1 MCHGRIVIIILKSG
15 KTDKFPE
22 KVPVKIVRILEIL
35 CQWYHNNLMWAFCE
49 RSAEIRKNSANS
61 KKSEKIGTKYGHFIQ
76 TGFRNYGQNAEK
88 TVSFVIRVDN
98 QKGLGYNLNIKV
110 DALCVDFVKKCECT
124 TVTVVCSS
132 FSACQSGH
140 TGTVPMKGCVFWETH
155 MPATKPFLLYILFLE
170 RGNFSMQFKKNKTVL
185 AAVLAAAMAC
195 SAIVP
200 TAASAAGTRTKAE
213 AYGDK
218 TYAARFM
225 SLYDDVITNGVQN
238 GYMSS
243 TSTVSGGLGVPYHSV
258 ETLCIEAPDYG
269 HETTSE
275 ALSYL
280 VWTAAMRDN
289 IVNKANKGEI
299 TVKGEKD
306 AASETVGD
314 TAKAWKTMEATLVPD
329 TQAGIMQ
336 KNDLSA
342 TYSDEWE
349 QIELYPTDMVSDC
362 TAKNPIHQ
370 YFTSAYGSDKG
381 LYLMHWLADVD
392 DWYGFG
398 AGTSSQYK
406 QQNVSGSF
414 TMINTFQRGEQESCW
429 ETIPHACV
437 EELKFGIQSG
447 QEESTRNGGMKGF
460 FNTEQNVAKQYSYTN
475 APDAEDRA
483 IQAVYAANRW
493 GVADQSVDSK
503 WGGSQKLDVLAAK
516 MGDETRNNMFDKYY
530 RSIGATNKWATDSTN
545 GQYYLMNWYTSWG
558 GALDGNWAWQIGC
571 SHAHE
576 FYQNPLAAYAL
587 AYDTNLSSNMKAQ
600 GAVEDFKKSFQTQ
613 MEYYLWLLSNDGVI
627 AGGSTNSV
635 NGRYEDH
642 SKNVSGTSEFNK
654 MVYVEHPV
662 YADPGSNHW
671 IGNQVWAVQR
681 LAELYY
687 VVKTQGD
694 ASGITVGGMDLT
706 TALETILDKWT
717 GWFLDNSI
725 LGKASGTIKFE
736 DYYEKYHATNG
747 FGKTKFEIPDL
758 STVTDDGESFSI
770 PSSLIWS
777 GEPNTWTGTYQ
788 ENTNLKA
795 TIVGYGDGDLGCV
808 SSLANTLIYYAAG
821 RGVSASDLATGE
833 ASYKS
838 SRGTKSTDM
847 KDRAA
852 QSLYLAKELLDREW
866 NKYRDDIGLGV
877 SDHNTNLTR
886 LWETKLV
893 LPNGQRANG
902 QGKVLAK
909 GDYTGKMPNGD
920 LIQDGVAFVDIRS
933 NYRDDPMYK
942 EAEKYYQQDG
952 NTDGY
957 YFTLHRF
964 WHAGDIMMALGTMA
978 EVYPDL
984 TPDPDSENPDTDA
997 PVVTPSD
1004 VTVAVGE
1011 TKDLTVDQT
1020 GCDFK
1025 SDDDS
1030 IASVSKDGTITGV
1043 KEGTTTITVTNK
1055 DGKSTTVKVTVTATD
1070 TTTTEATTTTTGSET
1085 TTTGAETTTTGA
1097 ETTTTGADTTTSAGE
1112 TTTVDPNADNIGD
1125 VNLDGVVDI
1134 LDAVML
1140 NKYLA
1145 GVVQL
1150 SDQALRNANC
1160 DQSADDIDN
1169 VGEKDTTAL
1178 VRFVLNMEGYQDL
1191 PFIAE

>member
-1 MCHGRIVIIILKSG
+1 
-15 KTDKFPE
+15 
-22 KVPVKIVRILEIL
+22 
-35 CQWYHNNLMWAFCE
+35 
-49 RSAEIRKNSANS
+49 
-61 KKSEKIGTKYGHFIQ
+61 
-76 TGFRNYGQNAEK
+76 
-88 TVSFVIRVDN
+88 
-98 QKGLGYNLNIKV
+98 
-110 DALCVDFVKKCECT
+110 
-124 TVTVVCSS
+124 
-132 FSACQSGH
+132 
-140 TGTVPMKGCVFWETH
+140 
-155 MPATKPFLLYILFLE
+155 
-170 RGNFSMQFKKNKTVL
+170 MQFKKNKTVL
-185 AAVLAAAMAC
+185 AAILAAAMAC

-213 AYGDK
+213 AYGDS

-314 TAKAWKTMEATLVPD
+314 TAKAWKTMEATLIPD

-336 KNDLSA
+336 KQQLSA

-349 QIELYPTDMVSDC
+349 QIELYPTDMLNGNNAV
-362 TAKNPIHQ
+362 NPIHQ

-437 EELKFGIQSG
+437 EELKFGIQNG
-447 QEESTRNGGMKGF
+447 QEGSTRIGGMKGF
-460 FNTEQNVAKQYSYTN
+460 FNTEQKVAQQYSYTN

-530 RSIGATNKWATDSTN
+530 KTIGTTNKWDSSN
-545 GQYYLMNWYTSWG
+545 SDGQYYLMNWYTSWG
-558 GALDGNWAWQIGC
+558 GALDGSWAWQIGC

-635 NGRYEDH
+635 NGRYEEH
-642 SKNVSGTSEFNK
+642 SKNASGTAEFNK

-725 LGKASGTIKFE
+725 LGKASGTITFE
-736 DYYEKYHATNG
+736 DYYEKYHEKDGT
-747 FGKTKFEIPDL
+747 GKTKFEIPDL
-758 STVTDDGESFSI
+758 STVTDDGTSFSI

-777 GEPNTWTGTYQ
+777 GEPNSWTGTYQ

-893 LPNGQRANG
+893 LPNGQRTNG
-902 QGKVLAK
+902 QGKTLAK

-933 NYRDDPMYK
+933 NYKSDPMYL
-942 EAEKYYQQDG
+942 EAEKYYKQDG
-952 NTDGY
+952 NTDNY

-964 WHAGDIMMALGTMA
+964 WHAGDIMMALGTMS

-984 TPDPDSENPDTDA
+984 TPDSETPDTDA

-1004 VTVAVGE
+1004 VTVKVGE

-1025 SDDDS
+1025 SDDES

-1043 KEGTTTITVTNK
+1043 KEGKTTITVTNK
-1055 DGKSTTVKVTVTATD
+1055 DGKSTTVTVTVTAA
-1070 TTTTEATTTTTGSET
+1070 TTTEATTTSEAT
-1085 TTTGAETTTTGA
+1085 TTTGAKTTTT
-1097 ETTTTGADTTTSAGE
+1097 AGE

-1134 LDAVML
+1134 ADAVTL

-1160 DQSADDIDN
+1160 DQSPSDIDN
-1169 VGEKDTTAL
+1169 IGDKDTTAL
-1178 VRFVLNMEGYQDL
+1178 VRFVLNVEGYQDL
-1191 PFIAE
+1191 PFMGE

>member
-1 MCHGRIVIIILKSG
+1 
-15 KTDKFPE
+15 
-22 KVPVKIVRILEIL
+22 
-35 CQWYHNNLMWAFCE
+35 
-49 RSAEIRKNSANS
+49 
-61 KKSEKIGTKYGHFIQ
+61 
-76 TGFRNYGQNAEK
+76 
-88 TVSFVIRVDN
+88 
-98 QKGLGYNLNIKV
+98 
-110 DALCVDFVKKCECT
+110 
-124 TVTVVCSS
+124 
-132 FSACQSGH
+132 
-140 TGTVPMKGCVFWETH
+140 
-155 MPATKPFLLYILFLE
+155 
-170 RGNFSMQFKKNKTVL
+170 MQFKKNKTVL
-185 AAVLAAAMAC
+185 AAILAAAMAC

-213 AYGDK
+213 AYGDT

-314 TAKAWKTMEATLVPD
+314 TAKAWKTMEATLIPD

-336 KNDLSA
+336 KQQLSA

-349 QIELYPTDMVSDC
+349 QIELYPTDMLQGNNAV
-362 TAKNPIHQ
+362 NPIHQ

-437 EELKFGIQSG
+437 EELKFGIQNG
-447 QEESTRNGGMKGF
+447 QEGSTRIGGMKGF
-460 FNTEQNVAKQYSYTN
+460 FNTEQKVAQQYSYTN

-530 RSIGATNKWATDSTN
+530 KTIGTTNKWDTSNSN

-558 GALDGNWAWQIGC
+558 GALDGSWAWQIGC

-694 ASGITVGGMDLT
+694 ASGISVGGMDLT

-725 LGKASGTIKFE
+725 LGKASGTITFE
-736 DYYEKYHATNG
+736 DYYEKYHATDG
-747 FGKTKFEIPDL
+747 TGKTKFEIPDL
-758 STVTDDGESFSI
+758 STVTDDGTSFSI

-777 GEPNTWTGTYQ
+777 GEPNSWTGTYQ

-821 RGVSASDLATGE
+821 RGISASDLATGE
-833 ASYKS
+833 ASYKAN
-838 SRGTKSTDM
+838 RGTKSTDM

-893 LPNGQRANG
+893 LPNGQRTNG
-902 QGKVLAK
+902 QGKTLAK

-933 NYRDDPMYK
+933 NYKSDPMYL
-942 EAEKYYQQDG
+942 EAEKYYKQDG
-952 NTDGY
+952 NTDNY

-964 WHAGDIMMALGTMA
+964 WHAGDIMMALGTMS

-984 TPDPDSENPDTDA
+984 TPDSETPDTDA

-1004 VTVAVGE
+1004 VTVKVGE

-1043 KEGTTTITVTNK
+1043 KEGKTTITVTNK
-1055 DGKSTTVKVTVTATD
+1055 DGKSTTVTVTVTAA
-1070 TTTTEATTTTTGSET
+1070 TTTEATTTSEAT
-1085 TTTGAETTTTGA
+1085 TTTGAKTTTT
-1097 ETTTTGADTTTSAGE
+1097 AGE

-1134 LDAVML
+1134 ADAVTL

-1160 DQSADDIDN
+1160 DQSPSDIDN
-1169 VGEKDTTAL
+1169 IGDKDTTAL
-1178 VRFVLNMEGYQDL
+1178 VRFVLNVEGYQDL
-1191 PFIAE
+1191 PFMGE

>member
-1 MCHGRIVIIILKSG
+1 M
-15 KTDKFPE
+15 
-22 KVPVKIVRILEIL
+22 
-35 CQWYHNNLMWAFCE
+35 
-49 RSAEIRKNSANS
+49 
-61 KKSEKIGTKYGHFIQ
+61 
-76 TGFRNYGQNAEK
+76 
-88 TVSFVIRVDN
+88 
-98 QKGLGYNLNIKV
+98 NIKV

-336 KNDLSA
+336 KSQLKA

-349 QIELYPTDMVSDC
+349 QIELYPTDML
-362 TAKNPIHQ
+362 TGNEAANPIHQ

-437 EELKFGIQSG
+437 EELKFGIKSG
-447 QEESTRNGGMKGF
+447 QEGSTRNGGMKGF
-460 FNTEQNVAKQYSYTN
+460 FNTEQNVAQQYSYTN

-530 RSIGATNKWATDSTN
+530 KTIGTTNKWDSSNSN

-558 GALDGNWAWQIGC
+558 GALDGGWAWQIGC

-635 NGRYEDH
+635 NGRYEEH
-642 SKNVSGTSEFNK
+642 SKNASGTAEFNK

-725 LGKASGTIKFE
+725 LGKASGTITFE
-736 DYYEKYHATNG
+736 DYYEHYHEKDGT
-747 FGKTKFEIPDL
+747 GKTKFEIPDL

-902 QGKVLAK
+902 LGKVLAK

-933 NYRDDPMYK
+933 NYKSDPMYK

-964 WHAGDIMMALGTMA
+964 WHAGDIMMALGTMS

-1004 VTVAVGE
+1004 VTIAVGE

-1043 KEGTTTITVTNK
+1043 SAGKTTITVTNK
-1055 DGKSTTVKVTVTATD
+1055 DGKSTTVKVTVTAT
-1070 TTTTEATTTTTGSET
+1070 TTEATTTIASET
-1085 TTTGAETTTTGA
+1085 TTTESV
-1097 ETTTTGADTTTSAGE
+1097 TTTGADTTTSAGE

-1150 SDQALRNANC
+1150 SDQAYRNANC
-1160 DQSADDIDN
+1160 DQSADDINN

-1178 VRFVLNMEGYQDL
+1178 VRFVLNMDGYQNL
-1191 PFIAE
+1191 PFIAAE

>member
-1 MCHGRIVIIILKSG
+1 
-15 KTDKFPE
+15 
-22 KVPVKIVRILEIL
+22 
-35 CQWYHNNLMWAFCE
+35 
-49 RSAEIRKNSANS
+49 
-61 KKSEKIGTKYGHFIQ
+61 
-76 TGFRNYGQNAEK
+76 
-88 TVSFVIRVDN
+88 
-98 QKGLGYNLNIKV
+98 
-110 DALCVDFVKKCECT
+110 
-124 TVTVVCSS
+124 
-132 FSACQSGH
+132 
-140 TGTVPMKGCVFWETH
+140 
-155 MPATKPFLLYILFLE
+155 
-170 RGNFSMQFKKNKTVL
+170 MQFKKNKTVL
-185 AAVLAAAMAC
+185 AAILAAAMAC

-213 AYGDK
+213 AYGDS

-299 TVKGEKD
+299 TVKGTKD
-306 AASETVGD
+306 ASTESVGD
-314 TAKAWKTMEATLVPD
+314 TAKAWKTMEATLIPD

-336 KNDLSA
+336 KQQLSA

-349 QIELYPTDMVSDC
+349 QIELYPTDMLEGN
-362 TAKNPIHQ
+362 TAVNPIHQ

-447 QEESTRNGGMKGF
+447 QEGSTRIGGMKGF
-460 FNTEQNVAKQYSYTN
+460 FNTEQKVAQQYSYTN

-530 RSIGATNKWATDSTN
+530 KTIGTTDKWDKSNSN

-558 GALDGNWAWQIGC
+558 GALDGSWAWQIGC

-587 AYDTNLSSNMKAQ
+587 AYDTTLSSNMKAQ

-687 VVKTQGD
+687 VVQTQGD
-694 ASGITVGGMDLT
+694 ASGITVGGMSLT
-706 TALETILDKWT
+706 QALETILDKWT

-725 LGKASGTIKFE
+725 LGKASGTITFE
-736 DYYEKYHATNG
+736 DYYEKYHATDG
-747 FGKTKFEIPDL
+747 TGKTKFEIPDL

-777 GEPNTWTGTYQ
+777 GEPNSWTGTYQ

-821 RGVSASDLATGE
+821 RGISASDLATGE
-833 ASYKS
+833 ASYKAN
-838 SRGTKSTDM
+838 RGTKSTDM

-893 LPNGQRANG
+893 LPNGQRTNG
-902 QGKVLAK
+902 QGKTLAK

-933 NYRDDPMYK
+933 NYKSDPMYQ
-942 EAEKYYQQDG
+942 EAEKYYKQDG
-952 NTDGY
+952 NTDNY

-964 WHAGDIMMALGTMA
+964 WHAGDIMMALGTMS

-984 TPDPDSENPDTDA
+984 TPDPETDTDA

-1004 VTVAVGE
+1004 VTIKVGE
-1011 TKDLTVDQT
+1011 TKDLTVDQKDCT
-1020 GCDFK
+1020 FK
-1025 SDDDS
+1025 SDDES

-1055 DGKSTTVKVTVTATD
+1055 DGKSTTVKVTVTAD
-1070 TTTTEATTTTTGSET
+1070 DVTTTEATTTSTSET
-1085 TTTGAETTTTGA
+1085 TTTGSATTPDATK
-1097 ETTTTGADTTTSAGE
+1097 
-1112 TTTVDPNADNIGD
+1112 DNIGD

-1160 DQSADDIDN
+1160 NQTAESVN
-1169 VGEKDTTAL
+1169 SVGDEDTTSLMEFLLSL
-1178 VRFVLNMEGYQDL
+1178 VEDL
-1191 PFIAE
+1191 PVTD

>member
-1 MCHGRIVIIILKSG
+1 M
-15 KTDKFPE
+15 
-22 KVPVKIVRILEIL
+22 
-35 CQWYHNNLMWAFCE
+35 
-49 RSAEIRKNSANS
+49 
-61 KKSEKIGTKYGHFIQ
+61 
-76 TGFRNYGQNAEK
+76 
-88 TVSFVIRVDN
+88 
-98 QKGLGYNLNIKV
+98 
-110 DALCVDFVKKCECT
+110 DFVKKCECT

-329 TQAGIMQ
+329 AQAGIMQ
-336 KNDLSA
+336 RSQLSA

-349 QIELYPTDMVSDC
+349 QIELYPTDMLTGNNAV
-362 TAKNPIHQ
+362 NPIHQ

-437 EELKFGIQSG
+437 EELKFGIKSG
-447 QEESTRNGGMKGF
+447 QEGSTRNGGMKGF
-460 FNTEQNVAKQYSYTN
+460 FNTEQNVAQQYSYTN

-530 RSIGATNKWATDSTN
+530 KTIGTTNKWDSSNSN

-558 GALDGNWAWQIGC
+558 GALDGSWAWQIGC

-635 NGRYEDH
+635 NGRYEEH

-725 LGKASGTIKFE
+725 LGKASGTITFE
-736 DYYEKYHATNG
+736 DYYEKYHATDG
-747 FGKTKFEIPDL
+747 TGKTKFEIPDL

-777 GEPNTWTGTYQ
+777 GEPNSWTGTYQ

-821 RGVSASDLATGE
+821 RGVSANDLATGE

-877 SDHNTNLTR
+877 SDHNTNLVR

-933 NYRDDPMYK
+933 NYKNDPMYK

-1043 KEGTTTITVTNK
+1043 SAGKTTITVTNK
-1055 DGKSTTVKVTVTATD
+1055 DGKSTTVTVTVTA
-1070 TTTTEATTTTTGSET
+1070 TTTEATTTTSET
-1085 TTTGAETTTTGA
+1085 TTTESV
-1097 ETTTTGADTTTSAGE
+1097 TTTGADTTTSAGE

-1150 SDQALRNANC
+1150 SDQAYRNANC
-1160 DQSADDIDN
+1160 DQSADDINN

-1178 VRFVLNMEGYQDL
+1178 VRFVLNMDGYQNL
-1191 PFIAE
+1191 PFIAAE

>member
-1 MCHGRIVIIILKSG
+1 M
-15 KTDKFPE
+15 
-22 KVPVKIVRILEIL
+22 
-35 CQWYHNNLMWAFCE
+35 
-49 RSAEIRKNSANS
+49 
-61 KKSEKIGTKYGHFIQ
+61 
-76 TGFRNYGQNAEK
+76 
-88 TVSFVIRVDN
+88 
-98 QKGLGYNLNIKV
+98 
-110 DALCVDFVKKCECT
+110 DFVKKCECT

-314 TAKAWKTMEATLVPD
+314 TAKAWKTMESTLIPD

-336 KNDLSA
+336 KQQLSA

-349 QIELYPTDMVSDC
+349 QIELYPTDMLQGN
-362 TAKNPIHQ
+362 TAVNPIHQ

-437 EELKFGIQSG
+437 EELKFGIKNG
-447 QEESTRNGGMKGF
+447 QEGSTRNGGMKGF
-460 FNTEQNVAKQYSYTN
+460 FNTEQNVAQQYSYTN

-530 RSIGATNKWATDSTN
+530 KTIGTTNKGDLSNSN

-558 GALDGNWAWQIGC
+558 GALDGSWAWQIGC

-587 AYDTNLSSNMKAQ
+587 AYETNLSSNMKAQ

-725 LGKASGTIKFE
+725 LGKASGTITFE
-736 DYYEKYHATNG
+736 DYYEKYHEKDGT
-747 FGKTKFEIPDL
+747 GKTKFEIPDL

-777 GEPNTWTGTYQ
+777 GEPNSWTGTYQ

-821 RGVSASDLATGE
+821 RGISASDLATGE
-833 ASYKS
+833 ASYKAN
-838 SRGTKSTDM
+838 RGTKSTDM

-877 SDHNTNLTR
+877 SDHNTNLKR
-886 LWETKLV
+886 LWEQKLV

-933 NYRDDPMYK
+933 NYKSDPMYK

-964 WHAGDIMMALGTMA
+964 WHAGDIMMALGTMS

-984 TPDPDSENPDTDA
+984 TPDPETPDTDA

-1055 DGKSTTVKVTVTATD
+1055 DGKSTTVKVTVTAT
-1070 TTTTEATTTTTGSET
+1070 TTEATTTTTESET

>member
-1 MCHGRIVIIILKSG
+1 M
-15 KTDKFPE
+15 
-22 KVPVKIVRILEIL
+22 
-35 CQWYHNNLMWAFCE
+35 
-49 RSAEIRKNSANS
+49 
-61 KKSEKIGTKYGHFIQ
+61 
-76 TGFRNYGQNAEK
+76 
-88 TVSFVIRVDN
+88 
-98 QKGLGYNLNIKV
+98 
-110 DALCVDFVKKCECT
+110 DFVKKCECT

-336 KNDLSA
+336 KSQLKA

-349 QIELYPTDMVSDC
+349 QIELYPTDML
-362 TAKNPIHQ
+362 TGNEAANPIHQ

-437 EELKFGIQSG
+437 EELKFGIKSG
-447 QEESTRNGGMKGF
+447 QEGSTRNGGMKGF
-460 FNTEQNVAKQYSYTN
+460 FNTEQNVAQQYSYTN

-530 RSIGATNKWATDSTN
+530 KTIGTTNKWDSSNSN

-558 GALDGNWAWQIGC
+558 GALDGGWAWQIGC

-635 NGRYEDH
+635 NGRYEEH
-642 SKNVSGTSEFNK
+642 SKNASGTAEFNK

-671 IGNQVWAVQR
+671 IGNQGWAVQR

-725 LGKASGTIKFE
+725 LGKASGTITFE
-736 DYYEKYHATNG
+736 DYYEHYHETDG
-747 FGKTKFEIPDL
+747 TGKTKFEIPDL

-777 GEPNTWTGTYQ
+777 GEPNTWTGPYQ

-821 RGVSASDLATGE
+821 RGISASDLATGE

-893 LPNGQRANG
+893 LPNGQRQNG
-902 QGKVLAK
+902 QGKTLAK

-933 NYRDDPMYK
+933 NYKNDPMYK

-964 WHAGDIMMALGTMA
+964 WHAGDIMMALGTMS

-1055 DGKSTTVKVTVTATD
+1055 DGKSTTVKVTVTAT
-1070 TTTTEATTTTTGSET
+1070 TTEATTTIASET
-1085 TTTGAETTTTGA
+1085 TTTESV
-1097 ETTTTGADTTTSAGE
+1097 TTTGADTTTSAGE

-1145 GVVQL
+1145 GVVQV
-1150 SDQALRNANC
+1150 SDQAYRNANC
-1160 DQSADDIDN
+1160 DQSADDINN

-1178 VRFVLNMEGYQDL
+1178 VRFGLNMDGYQNL
-1191 PFIAE
+1191 PFIAAE

>member
-1 MCHGRIVIIILKSG
+1 M
-15 KTDKFPE
+15 
-22 KVPVKIVRILEIL
+22 
-35 CQWYHNNLMWAFCE
+35 
-49 RSAEIRKNSANS
+49 
-61 KKSEKIGTKYGHFIQ
+61 
-76 TGFRNYGQNAEK
+76 
-88 TVSFVIRVDN
+88 
-98 QKGLGYNLNIKV
+98 
-110 DALCVDFVKKCECT
+110 DFVKKCECT

-314 TAKAWKTMEATLVPD
+314 TAKAWKTMEATLIPD

-336 KNDLSA
+336 KQQLSA

-349 QIELYPTDMVSDC
+349 QIELYPTDMLQGN
-362 TAKNPIHQ
+362 TAVNPIHQ

-437 EELKFGIQSG
+437 EELKFGIKNG
-447 QEESTRNGGMKGF
+447 QEGSTRNGGMKGF
-460 FNTEQNVAKQYSYTN
+460 FNTEQNVAQQYSYTN

-530 RSIGATNKWATDSTN
+530 KTIGTTNKGDLSNSN

-558 GALDGNWAWQIGC
+558 GALDGSWAWQIGC

-587 AYDTNLSSNMKAQ
+587 AYETNLSSNMKAQ

-725 LGKASGTIKFE
+725 LGKASGTITFE
-736 DYYEKYHATNG
+736 DYYEHYHEKDGT
-747 FGKTKFEIPDL
+747 GKTKFEIPDL

-893 LPNGQRANG
+893 LPNGQRQNG
-902 QGKVLAK
+902 QGKTLAK

-933 NYRDDPMYK
+933 NYKNDPMYK

-952 NTDGY
+952 NTDNY

-964 WHAGDIMMALGTMA
+964 WHAGDIMMALGTMS

-1055 DGKSTTVKVTVTATD
+1055 DGKSTTVKVTVTAT
-1070 TTTTEATTTTTGSET
+1070 TTEATTTIASET
-1085 TTTGAETTTTGA
+1085 TTTESV
-1097 ETTTTGADTTTSAGE
+1097 TTTGADTTTSAGE

-1150 SDQALRNANC
+1150 SDQAYRNANC
-1160 DQSADDIDN
+1160 DQSADDINN

-1178 VRFVLNMEGYQDL
+1178 VRFVLNMDGYQNL
-1191 PFIAE
+1191 PFIAAE

>member
-1 MCHGRIVIIILKSG
+1 
-15 KTDKFPE
+15 
-22 KVPVKIVRILEIL
+22 
-35 CQWYHNNLMWAFCE
+35 
-49 RSAEIRKNSANS
+49 
-61 KKSEKIGTKYGHFIQ
+61 
-76 TGFRNYGQNAEK
+76 
-88 TVSFVIRVDN
+88 
-98 QKGLGYNLNIKV
+98 
-110 DALCVDFVKKCECT
+110 
-124 TVTVVCSS
+124 
-132 FSACQSGH
+132 
-140 TGTVPMKGCVFWETH
+140 
-155 MPATKPFLLYILFLE
+155 
-170 RGNFSMQFKKNKTVL
+170 
-185 AAVLAAAMAC
+185 
-195 SAIVP
+195 
-200 TAASAAGTRTKAE
+200 
-213 AYGDK
+213 
-218 TYAARFM
+218 
-225 SLYDDVITNGVQN
+225 
-238 GYMSS
+238 
-243 TSTVSGGLGVPYHSV
+243 
-258 ETLCIEAPDYG
+258 
-269 HETTSE
+269 
-275 ALSYL
+275 
-280 VWTAAMRDN
+280 
-289 IVNKANKGEI
+289 
-299 TVKGEKD
+299 
-306 AASETVGD
+306 
-314 TAKAWKTMEATLVPD
+314 MEATLIPD
-329 TQAGIMQ
+329 AQSGIMQ
-336 KNDLSA
+336 RNELSA

-349 QIELYPTDMVSDC
+349 QIELYPTDMATGC
-362 TAKNPIHQ
+362 NAKNPIHQ

-398 AGTSSQYK
+398 SGTSSQYK

-447 QEESTRNGGMKGF
+447 QEGSTRIGGMKGF
-460 FNTEQNVAKQYSYTN
+460 FNTEEKVAPQYSYTN

-530 RSIGATNKWATDSTN
+530 RSIGATDKWATDSTN

-558 GALDGNWAWQIGC
+558 GALDGGWAWQIGC

-687 VVKTQGD
+687 VIKTQGD
-694 ASGITVGGMDLT
+694 ASGVTVGGMTLDK
-706 TALETILDKWT
+706 ALETILDKWT

-725 LGKASGTIKFE
+725 LGKASGTITFE
-736 DYYEKYHATNG
+736 DYYEKYHATDG
-747 FGKTKFEIPDL
+747 TGKTKFEIPDL
-758 STVTDDGESFSI
+758 STVTDDGTSFSI

-777 GEPNTWTGTYQ
+777 GEPNSWTGTYQ

-821 RGVSASDLATGE
+821 RGISASDLATGE
-833 ASYKS
+833 ASYKAN
-838 SRGTKSTDM
+838 RGTKSTDM

-893 LPNGQRANG
+893 LPNGQRTNG
-902 QGKVLAK
+902 QGKTLAK

-933 NYRDDPMYK
+933 NYKSDPMYQ
-942 EAEKYYQQDG
+942 EAEKYYKQDG
-952 NTDGY
+952 NTDNY

-964 WHAGDIMMALGTMA
+964 WHAGDIMMALGTMS

-1004 VTVAVGE
+1004 VTIKVGE
-1011 TKDLTVDQT
+1011 TKDLTVDQKDCT
-1020 GCDFK
+1020 FK
-1025 SDDDS
+1025 SDDES

-1043 KEGTTTITVTNK
+1043 KEGKTTITVTNK
-1055 DGKSTTVKVTVTATD
+1055 DGKSTTVTVTVTAAD
-1070 TTTTEATTTTTGSET
+1070 TTTTEATTTSEAT
-1085 TTTGAETTTTGA
+1085 TTTGAATTTT
-1097 ETTTTGADTTTSAGE
+1097 AGK

-1134 LDAVML
+1134 ADAVTL

-1160 DQSADDIDN
+1160 DQSPSDIDN
-1169 VGEKDTTAL
+1169 IGDKDTTAL
-1178 VRFVLNMEGYQDL
+1178 VRFVLNVEGYQDL
-1191 PFIAE
+1191 PFMGE

>member
-1 MCHGRIVIIILKSG
+1 
-15 KTDKFPE
+15 
-22 KVPVKIVRILEIL
+22 
-35 CQWYHNNLMWAFCE
+35 
-49 RSAEIRKNSANS
+49 
-61 KKSEKIGTKYGHFIQ
+61 
-76 TGFRNYGQNAEK
+76 
-88 TVSFVIRVDN
+88 
-98 QKGLGYNLNIKV
+98 
-110 DALCVDFVKKCECT
+110 
-124 TVTVVCSS
+124 
-132 FSACQSGH
+132 
-140 TGTVPMKGCVFWETH
+140 
-155 MPATKPFLLYILFLE
+155 
-170 RGNFSMQFKKNKTVL
+170 MQFKKNKTVL

-336 KNDLSA
+336 KSQLKA

-349 QIELYPTDMVSDC
+349 QIELYPTDML
-362 TAKNPIHQ
+362 TGNEAANPIHQ

-437 EELKFGIQSG
+437 EELKFGIKSG
-447 QEESTRNGGMKGF
+447 QEGSTRNGGMKGF
-460 FNTEQNVAKQYSYTN
+460 FNTEQNVAQQYSYTN

-530 RSIGATNKWATDSTN
+530 KTIGTTNKWDSSNSN

-558 GALDGNWAWQIGC
+558 GALDGGWAWQIGC

-587 AYDTNLSSNMKAQ
+587 AYETNLSSNMKAQ

-642 SKNVSGTSEFNK
+642 SKNVSGTAEFNK

-725 LGKASGTIKFE
+725 LGKASGTITFE
-736 DYYEKYHATNG
+736 DYYEKYHEKDGT
-747 FGKTKFEIPDL
+747 GKTKFEIPDL

-821 RGVSASDLATGE
+821 RGISASDLATGE
-833 ASYKS
+833 ASYKAN
-838 SRGTKSTDM
+838 RGTKSTDM

-902 QGKVLAK
+902 LGKVLAK
-909 GDYTGKMPNGD
+909 GDYSGKMPNGD

-933 NYRDDPMYK
+933 NYKSDPMYQ

-964 WHAGDIMMALGTMA
+964 WHAGDIMMALGTMS

-997 PVVTPSD
+997 PVVTPSE
-1004 VTVAVGE
+1004 VTVKVGE

-1030 IASVSKDGTITGV
+1030 VASVSKDGTITGV
-1043 KEGTTTITVTNK
+1043 SAGKTTITVTNK
-1055 DGKSTTVKVTVTATD
+1055 DGKSTTVTVTVTAAD
-1070 TTTTEATTTTTGSET
+1070 TTTTEATTTTTGS
-1085 TTTGAETTTTGA
+1085 

-1150 SDQALRNANC
+1150 SDQAYRNANC
-1160 DQSADDIDN
+1160 DQSADDINN
-1169 VGEKDTTAL
+1169 VGEKDTTVL
-1178 VRFVLNMEGYQDL
+1178 VKFILNMEGYQNL
-1191 PFIAE
+1191 PFIAAE

>member
-1 MCHGRIVIIILKSG
+1 
-15 KTDKFPE
+15 
-22 KVPVKIVRILEIL
+22 
-35 CQWYHNNLMWAFCE
+35 
-49 RSAEIRKNSANS
+49 
-61 KKSEKIGTKYGHFIQ
+61 
-76 TGFRNYGQNAEK
+76 
-88 TVSFVIRVDN
+88 
-98 QKGLGYNLNIKV
+98 
-110 DALCVDFVKKCECT
+110 
-124 TVTVVCSS
+124 
-132 FSACQSGH
+132 
-140 TGTVPMKGCVFWETH
+140 
-155 MPATKPFLLYILFLE
+155 
-170 RGNFSMQFKKNKTVL
+170 
-185 AAVLAAAMAC
+185 
-195 SAIVP
+195 
-200 TAASAAGTRTKAE
+200 
-213 AYGDK
+213 
-218 TYAARFM
+218 
-225 SLYDDVITNGVQN
+225 
-238 GYMSS
+238 MSS
-243 TSTVSGGLGVPYHSV
+243 TSTVSGGQGVPYHSV

-289 IVNKANKGEI
+289 IVNKANKGKI

-336 KNDLSA
+336 KQQLSA

-349 QIELYPTDMVSDC
+349 QIELYPTDMLQGNNAV
-362 TAKNPIHQ
+362 NPIHQ

-437 EELKFGIQSG
+437 EELKFGIQNG
-447 QEESTRNGGMKGF
+447 QEGSTRIGGMKGF
-460 FNTEQNVAKQYSYTN
+460 FNTEQKVAQQYSYTN

-530 RSIGATNKWATDSTN
+530 KTIGTTNKWDTSNSN

-558 GALDGNWAWQIGC
+558 GALDGSWAWQIGC

-694 ASGITVGGMDLT
+694 ASGISVGGMDLT

-725 LGKASGTIKFE
+725 L
-736 DYYEKYHATNG
+736 
-747 FGKTKFEIPDL
+747 L
-758 STVTDDGESFSI
+758 
-770 PSSLIWS
+770 SLIH
-777 GEPNTWTGTYQ
+777 
-788 ENTNLKA
+788 
-795 TIVGYGDGDLGCV
+795 I
-808 SSLANTLIYYAAG
+808 
-821 RGVSASDLATGE
+821 
-833 ASYKS
+833 
-838 SRGTKSTDM
+838 
-847 KDRAA
+847 
-852 QSLYLAKELLDREW
+852 
-866 NKYRDDIGLGV
+866 
-877 SDHNTNLTR
+877 
-886 LWETKLV
+886 
-893 LPNGQRANG
+893 
-902 QGKVLAK
+902 
-909 GDYTGKMPNGD
+909 
-920 LIQDGVAFVDIRS
+920 
-933 NYRDDPMYK
+933 
-942 EAEKYYQQDG
+942 
-952 NTDGY
+952 
-957 YFTLHRF
+957 
-964 WHAGDIMMALGTMA
+964 
-978 EVYPDL
+978 
-984 TPDPDSENPDTDA
+984 
-997 PVVTPSD
+997 
-1004 VTVAVGE
+1004 
-1011 TKDLTVDQT
+1011 
-1020 GCDFK
+1020 
-1025 SDDDS
+1025 
-1030 IASVSKDGTITGV
+1030 
-1043 KEGTTTITVTNK
+1043 
-1055 DGKSTTVKVTVTATD
+1055 
-1070 TTTTEATTTTTGSET
+1070 
-1085 TTTGAETTTTGA
+1085 
-1097 ETTTTGADTTTSAGE
+1097 
-1112 TTTVDPNADNIGD
+1112 
-1125 VNLDGVVDI
+1125 
-1134 LDAVML
+1134 
-1140 NKYLA
+1140 
-1145 GVVQL
+1145 
-1150 SDQALRNANC
+1150 
-1160 DQSADDIDN
+1160 
-1169 VGEKDTTAL
+1169 
-1178 VRFVLNMEGYQDL
+1178 
-1191 PFIAE
+1191 

>member
-1 MCHGRIVIIILKSG
+1 M
-15 KTDKFPE
+15 
-22 KVPVKIVRILEIL
+22 
-35 CQWYHNNLMWAFCE
+35 
-49 RSAEIRKNSANS
+49 
-61 KKSEKIGTKYGHFIQ
+61 
-76 TGFRNYGQNAEK
+76 
-88 TVSFVIRVDN
+88 
-98 QKGLGYNLNIKV
+98 
-110 DALCVDFVKKCECT
+110 DFVKKCECT

-336 KNDLSA
+336 KSQLKA

-349 QIELYPTDMVSDC
+349 QIELYPTDML
-362 TAKNPIHQ
+362 TGNEAANPIHQ

-437 EELKFGIQSG
+437 EELKFGIKSG
-447 QEESTRNGGMKGF
+447 QEGSTRNGGMKGF
-460 FNTEQNVAKQYSYTN
+460 FNTEQNVAQQYSYTN

-530 RSIGATNKWATDSTN
+530 KTIGTTNKWDSSNSN

-558 GALDGNWAWQIGC
+558 GALDGGWAWQIGC

-635 NGRYEDH
+635 NGRYEEH
-642 SKNVSGTSEFNK
+642 SKNASGTAEFNK

-725 LGKASGTIKFE
+725 LGKASGTITFE
-736 DYYEKYHATNG
+736 DYYEHYHEKDGT
-747 FGKTKFEIPDL
+747 GKTKFEIPDL

-902 QGKVLAK
+902 LGKVLAK

-933 NYRDDPMYK
+933 NYKSDPMYK

-964 WHAGDIMMALGTMA
+964 WHAGDIMMALGTMS

-1004 VTVAVGE
+1004 VTIAVGE

-1043 KEGTTTITVTNK
+1043 SAGKTTITVTNK
-1055 DGKSTTVKVTVTATD
+1055 DGKSTTVTVTVTA
-1070 TTTTEATTTTTGSET
+1070 TTTEATTTIASET
-1085 TTTGAETTTTGA
+1085 TTTESV
-1097 ETTTTGADTTTSAGE
+1097 TTTGADTTTSAGE

-1150 SDQALRNANC
+1150 SDQAYRNANC
-1160 DQSADDIDN
+1160 DQSADDINN

-1178 VRFVLNMEGYQDL
+1178 VRFVLNMDGYQNL
-1191 PFIAE
+1191 PFIAAE

>member
-1 MCHGRIVIIILKSG
+1 
-15 KTDKFPE
+15 
-22 KVPVKIVRILEIL
+22 
-35 CQWYHNNLMWAFCE
+35 
-49 RSAEIRKNSANS
+49 
-61 KKSEKIGTKYGHFIQ
+61 
-76 TGFRNYGQNAEK
+76 
-88 TVSFVIRVDN
+88 
-98 QKGLGYNLNIKV
+98 
-110 DALCVDFVKKCECT
+110 
-124 TVTVVCSS
+124 
-132 FSACQSGH
+132 
-140 TGTVPMKGCVFWETH
+140 
-155 MPATKPFLLYILFLE
+155 
-170 RGNFSMQFKKNKTVL
+170 MQFKKNKTVL
-185 AAVLAAAMAC
+185 AAILAAAMAC

-200 TAASAAGTRTKAE
+200 TAASAAGTRTKTE
-213 AYGDK
+213 AYGDS

-306 AASETVGD
+306 AASESVGD
-314 TAKAWKTMEATLVPD
+314 IAKAWKTMEATLVPD
-329 TQAGIMQ
+329 AQAGIMQ
-336 KNDLSA
+336 KQELSA

-349 QIELYPTDMVSDC
+349 QIELYPTDMLDGNKAV
-362 TAKNPIHQ
+362 NPIHQ

-398 AGTSSQYK
+398 SGTSSQYK

-447 QEESTRNGGMKGF
+447 QEGSTRNGGMKGF

-530 RSIGATNKWATDSTN
+530 KTIGTTNKWDTSNSN

-558 GALDGNWAWQIGC
+558 GALDGGWAWQIGC

-635 NGRYEDH
+635 NGRYEEH

-694 ASGITVGGMDLT
+694 ASGVTVGGMDLT

-725 LGKASGTIKFE
+725 LGKASGTITFE
-736 DYYEKYHATNG
+736 DYYEKYHATDG
-747 FGKTKFEIPDL
+747 TGKTKFEIPDL

-795 TIVGYGDGDLGCV
+795 TITGYGDGDLGCV

-821 RGVSASDLATGE
+821 RGISASDLATGE

-838 SRGTKSTDM
+838 NRGTKSTDM

-886 LWETKLV
+886 LWKTKLV

-909 GDYTGKMPNGD
+909 GDYSGKMPNGD

-933 NYRDDPMYK
+933 NYKSDPMYQ

-952 NTDGY
+952 NTDNY

-964 WHAGDIMMALGTMA
+964 WHAGDIMMALGTMS
-978 EVYPDL
+978 EVYPTL
-984 TPDPDSENPDTDA
+984 TPDPETPDTDA

-1025 SDDDS
+1025 SDDES

-1055 DGKSTTVKVTVTATD
+1055 DGKSTTVKVTVTAAD
-1070 TTTTEATTTTTGSET
+1070 TTTTEATTTTTNENET
-1085 TTTGAETTTTGA
+1085 TTTGSVTTPDLTK
-1097 ETTTTGADTTTSAGE
+1097 
-1112 TTTVDPNADNIGD
+1112 DNIGD

-1160 DQSADDIDN
+1160 NQSADSAN
-1169 VGEKDTTAL
+1169 SVGDEDTTSLMEFLLSL
-1178 VRFVLNMEGYQDL
+1178 VEDL
-1191 PFIAE
+1191 PTV

>member
-1 MCHGRIVIIILKSG
+1 
-15 KTDKFPE
+15 
-22 KVPVKIVRILEIL
+22 
-35 CQWYHNNLMWAFCE
+35 
-49 RSAEIRKNSANS
+49 
-61 KKSEKIGTKYGHFIQ
+61 
-76 TGFRNYGQNAEK
+76 
-88 TVSFVIRVDN
+88 
-98 QKGLGYNLNIKV
+98 
-110 DALCVDFVKKCECT
+110 
-124 TVTVVCSS
+124 
-132 FSACQSGH
+132 
-140 TGTVPMKGCVFWETH
+140 
-155 MPATKPFLLYILFLE
+155 
-170 RGNFSMQFKKNKTVL
+170 MQFKKNKTVL
-185 AAVLAAAMAC
+185 AAILAAAMAC

-213 AYGDK
+213 AYGDS

-289 IVNKANKGEI
+289 IVNKANKGKI

-336 KNDLSA
+336 KQQLSA

-349 QIELYPTDMVSDC
+349 QIELYPTDMLQGNNAV
-362 TAKNPIHQ
+362 NPIHQ

-437 EELKFGIQSG
+437 EELKFGIQNG
-447 QEESTRNGGMKGF
+447 QEGSTRIGGMKGF
-460 FNTEQNVAKQYSYTN
+460 FNTEQKVAQQYSYTN

-530 RSIGATNKWATDSTN
+530 KTIGTTNKWDTSNSN

-558 GALDGNWAWQIGC
+558 GALDGSWAWQIGC

-694 ASGITVGGMDLT
+694 ASGISVGGMDLT

-725 LGKASGTIKFE
+725 LGKASGTITFE
-736 DYYEKYHATNG
+736 DYYEKYHATDG
-747 FGKTKFEIPDL
+747 TGKTKFEIPDL
-758 STVTDDGESFSI
+758 STVTDDGTSFSI

-777 GEPNTWTGTYQ
+777 GEPNSWTGKYQ

-893 LPNGQRANG
+893 LPNGQRTNG
-902 QGKVLAK
+902 QGKTLAK

-933 NYRDDPMYK
+933 NYKSDPMYL
-942 EAEKYYQQDG
+942 EAEKYYKQDG
-952 NTDGY
+952 NTDNY

-964 WHAGDIMMALGTMA
+964 WHAGDIMMALGTMS

-984 TPDPDSENPDTDA
+984 TPDPTEDPDA
-997 PVVTPSD
+997 PVVTPSE
-1004 VTVAVGE
+1004 VTIKVGE

-1043 KEGTTTITVTNK
+1043 KEGKTTITVTNK
-1055 DGKSTTVKVTVTATD
+1055 DGKSTTVTVTVTAA
-1070 TTTTEATTTTTGSET
+1070 TTTEATTTSEAT
-1085 TTTGAETTTTGA
+1085 TTTGAKTTTT
-1097 ETTTTGADTTTSAGE
+1097 AGE

-1134 LDAVML
+1134 ADAVTL

-1160 DQSADDIDN
+1160 DQSPSDIDN
-1169 VGEKDTTAL
+1169 IGDKDTTAL
-1178 VRFVLNMEGYQDL
+1178 VRFVLNVEGYQDL
-1191 PFIAE
+1191 PFMGE

>member
-1 MCHGRIVIIILKSG
+1 
-15 KTDKFPE
+15 
-22 KVPVKIVRILEIL
+22 
-35 CQWYHNNLMWAFCE
+35 
-49 RSAEIRKNSANS
+49 
-61 KKSEKIGTKYGHFIQ
+61 
-76 TGFRNYGQNAEK
+76 
-88 TVSFVIRVDN
+88 
-98 QKGLGYNLNIKV
+98 
-110 DALCVDFVKKCECT
+110 
-124 TVTVVCSS
+124 
-132 FSACQSGH
+132 
-140 TGTVPMKGCVFWETH
+140 
-155 MPATKPFLLYILFLE
+155 
-170 RGNFSMQFKKNKTVL
+170 MQFKKNKTVL

-314 TAKAWKTMEATLVPD
+314 TAKAWKTMEATLIPD

-336 KNDLSA
+336 KQQLSA

-349 QIELYPTDMVSDC
+349 QIELYPTDMLQGN
-362 TAKNPIHQ
+362 TAVNPIHQ

-437 EELKFGIQSG
+437 EELKFGIKNG
-447 QEESTRNGGMKGF
+447 QEGSTRNGGMKGF
-460 FNTEQNVAKQYSYTN
+460 FNTEQNVAQQYSYTN

-530 RSIGATNKWATDSTN
+530 KTIGTTNKGDLSNSN

-558 GALDGNWAWQIGC
+558 GALDGSWAWQIGC

-587 AYDTNLSSNMKAQ
+587 AYETNLSSNMKAQ

-725 LGKASGTIKFE
+725 LGKASGTITFE
-736 DYYEKYHATNG
+736 DYYEHYHEKDGT
-747 FGKTKFEIPDL
+747 GKTKFEIPDL

-795 TIVGYGDGDLGCV
+795 TITGYGDGDLGCV

-893 LPNGQRANG
+893 LPNGERKNG
-902 QGKVLAK
+902 QGNVLAK

-933 NYRDDPMYK
+933 NYKNDPMYK

-964 WHAGDIMMALGTMA
+964 WHAGDIMMALGTMS

-984 TPDPDSENPDTDA
+984 TPDPDSETPDTDA

-1055 DGKSTTVKVTVTATD
+1055 DGKSTTVKVTVTAD
-1070 TTTTEATTTTTGSET
+1070 TTTTEATTTTTGS
-1085 TTTGAETTTTGA
+1085 ETTTTGA

>member
-1 MCHGRIVIIILKSG
+1 M
-15 KTDKFPE
+15 
-22 KVPVKIVRILEIL
+22 
-35 CQWYHNNLMWAFCE
+35 
-49 RSAEIRKNSANS
+49 
-61 KKSEKIGTKYGHFIQ
+61 
-76 TGFRNYGQNAEK
+76 
-88 TVSFVIRVDN
+88 
-98 QKGLGYNLNIKV
+98 
-110 DALCVDFVKKCECT
+110 DFVKKCECT

-314 TAKAWKTMEATLVPD
+314 TAKAWKTMESTLIPD

-336 KNDLSA
+336 KQQLSA

-349 QIELYPTDMVSDC
+349 QIELYPTDMLQGN
-362 TAKNPIHQ
+362 TAVNPIHQ

-437 EELKFGIQSG
+437 EELKFGIKNG
-447 QEESTRNGGMKGF
+447 QEGSTRNGGMKGF
-460 FNTEQNVAKQYSYTN
+460 FNTEQNVAQQYSYTN

-530 RSIGATNKWATDSTN
+530 KTIGTTNKGDLSNSN

-558 GALDGNWAWQIGC
+558 GALDGSWAWQIGC

-587 AYDTNLSSNMKAQ
+587 AYETNLSSNMKAQ

-725 LGKASGTIKFE
+725 LGKASGTITFE
-736 DYYEKYHATNG
+736 DYYEKYHEKDGT
-747 FGKTKFEIPDL
+747 GKTKFEIPDL

-777 GEPNTWTGTYQ
+777 GEPNSWTGTYQ

-933 NYRDDPMYK
+933 NYKNDPMYK

-952 NTDGY
+952 NTDNY

-964 WHAGDIMMALGTMA
+964 WHAGDIMMALGTMS

-984 TPDPDSENPDTDA
+984 TPDSETPDTDA

-1004 VTVAVGE
+1004 VTIAVGE

-1055 DGKSTTVKVTVTATD
+1055 DGKSTTVKVTVTAT
-1070 TTTTEATTTTTGSET
+1070 TTEATTTTTGS
-1085 TTTGAETTTTGA
+1085 ETTTTGA

-1169 VGEKDTTAL
+1169 VGERDTTAL

-1191 PFIAE
+1191 PFIAAE

>member
-1 MCHGRIVIIILKSG
+1 M
-15 KTDKFPE
+15 
-22 KVPVKIVRILEIL
+22 
-35 CQWYHNNLMWAFCE
+35 
-49 RSAEIRKNSANS
+49 
-61 KKSEKIGTKYGHFIQ
+61 
-76 TGFRNYGQNAEK
+76 
-88 TVSFVIRVDN
+88 
-98 QKGLGYNLNIKV
+98 
-110 DALCVDFVKKCECT
+110 DFVKKCECT

-336 KNDLSA
+336 KSQLKA

-349 QIELYPTDMVSDC
+349 QIELYPTDML
-362 TAKNPIHQ
+362 TGNEAANPIHQ

-437 EELKFGIQSG
+437 EELKFGIKSG
-447 QEESTRNGGMKGF
+447 QEGSTRNGGMKGF
-460 FNTEQNVAKQYSYTN
+460 FNTEQNVAQQYSYTN

-530 RSIGATNKWATDSTN
+530 KTIGTTNKWDSSNSN

-558 GALDGNWAWQIGC
+558 GALDGGWAWQIGC

-635 NGRYEDH
+635 NGRYEEH
-642 SKNVSGTSEFNK
+642 SKNASGTAEFNK

-725 LGKASGTIKFE
+725 LGKASGTITFE
-736 DYYEKYHATNG
+736 DYYEHYHEKDGT
-747 FGKTKFEIPDL
+747 GKTKFEIPDL
-758 STVTDDGESFSI
+758 STVTDDGESFSS

-866 NKYRDDIGLGV
+866 NKYRDDSGLGV

-902 QGKVLAK
+902 LGKVLAK

-933 NYRDDPMYK
+933 NYKNDPMYK

-964 WHAGDIMMALGTMA
+964 WHAGDIMMALGTMS

-1055 DGKSTTVKVTVTATD
+1055 DGKSTTVTVTVTA
-1070 TTTTEATTTTTGSET
+1070 TTTEATTTIASET
-1085 TTTGAETTTTGA
+1085 TTTESV
-1097 ETTTTGADTTTSAGE
+1097 TTTGADTTTSAGE

-1150 SDQALRNANC
+1150 SDQAYRNANC
-1160 DQSADDIDN
+1160 DQSADDINN

-1178 VRFVLNMEGYQDL
+1178 VRFVLNMDGYQNL
-1191 PFIAE
+1191 PFIAAE

>member
-61 KKSEKIGTKYGHFIQ
+61 KKSEKTGTKYGQFIQ
-76 TGFRNYGQNAEK
+76 TGFLNYGQNAEK

-213 AYGDK
+213 AYGDT

-314 TAKAWKTMEATLVPD
+314 TAKAWKTMEATLIPD

-336 KNDLSA
+336 KQQLSA

-349 QIELYPTDMVSDC
+349 QIELYPTDMLNGNNAV
-362 TAKNPIHQ
+362 NPIHQ

-437 EELKFGIQSG
+437 EELKFGIKNG
-447 QEESTRNGGMKGF
+447 QEGSTREGGMKGF
-460 FNTEQNVAKQYSYTN
+460 FNTEQKVAPQYSYTN

-530 RSIGATNKWATDSTN
+530 KTIGTTNKWDTSNSN

-558 GALDGNWAWQIGC
+558 GALDGSWAWQIGC

-635 NGRYEDH
+635 NGRYEEH

-725 LGKASGTIKFE
+725 LGKASGTITFE
-736 DYYEKYHATNG
+736 DYYEKYHATDG
-747 FGKTKFEIPDL
+747 TGKTKFEIPDL
-758 STVTDDGESFSI
+758 STVTDDGTSFSI

-777 GEPNTWTGTYQ
+777 GEPNSWTGTYQ

-821 RGVSASDLATGE
+821 RGISANDLATGE

-838 SRGTKSTDM
+838 NRGTKSTDM

-866 NKYRDDIGLGV
+866 NNFRDDIGLGV

-893 LPNGQRANG
+893 LPNGQRTNG

-933 NYRDDPMYK
+933 NYKSDPMYQ

-952 NTDGY
+952 NTDNY

-964 WHAGDIMMALGTMA
+964 WHAGDIMMALGTMS

-1043 KEGTTTITVTNK
+1043 KEGKTTITVTNK
-1055 DGKSTTVKVTVTATD
+1055 DGKSTTVTVTVTAAD
-1070 TTTTEATTTTTGSET
+1070 TTTTEATTTTTESET
-1085 TTTGAETTTTGA
+1085 TTTGAKTTTT
-1097 ETTTTGADTTTSAGE
+1097 AGE

-1150 SDQALRNANC
+1150 SDQAYRNANC

-1178 VRFVLNMEGYQDL
+1178 VRFVLNMDGYQNL
-1191 PFIAE
+1191 PYIAE

>member
-1 MCHGRIVIIILKSG
+1 
-15 KTDKFPE
+15 
-22 KVPVKIVRILEIL
+22 
-35 CQWYHNNLMWAFCE
+35 
-49 RSAEIRKNSANS
+49 
-61 KKSEKIGTKYGHFIQ
+61 
-76 TGFRNYGQNAEK
+76 
-88 TVSFVIRVDN
+88 
-98 QKGLGYNLNIKV
+98 
-110 DALCVDFVKKCECT
+110 
-124 TVTVVCSS
+124 
-132 FSACQSGH
+132 
-140 TGTVPMKGCVFWETH
+140 
-155 MPATKPFLLYILFLE
+155 
-170 RGNFSMQFKKNKTVL
+170 MQFKKNKTVL
-185 AAVLAAAMAC
+185 AAILAAAMAC

-213 AYGDK
+213 AYGDS

-299 TVKGEKD
+299 TVKGTKD
-306 AASETVGD
+306 ASTESVGD
-314 TAKAWKTMEATLVPD
+314 TAKAWKTMEATLIPD

-336 KNDLSA
+336 KQQLSA

-349 QIELYPTDMVSDC
+349 QIELYPTDMLEGN
-362 TAKNPIHQ
+362 TAVNPIHQ

-447 QEESTRNGGMKGF
+447 QEGSTRIGGMKGF
-460 FNTEQNVAKQYSYTN
+460 FNTEAKVAQQYSYTN

-530 RSIGATNKWATDSTN
+530 KTIGTTDKWDKSNSN

-558 GALDGNWAWQIGC
+558 GALDGSWAWQIGC

-687 VVKTQGD
+687 VVQTQGD
-694 ASGITVGGMDLT
+694 ASGITVGGMSLT
-706 TALETILDKWT
+706 QALETILDKWT

-725 LGKASGTIKFE
+725 LGKASGTITFE
-736 DYYEKYHATNG
+736 DYYEKYHATDG
-747 FGKTKFEIPDL
+747 TGKTKFEIPDL

-777 GEPNTWTGTYQ
+777 GEPNSWTGTYQ

-821 RGVSASDLATGE
+821 RGISASDLATGE
-833 ASYKS
+833 ASYKAN
-838 SRGTKSTDM
+838 RGTKSTDM

-886 LWETKLV
+886 QWETKLV
-893 LPNGQRANG
+893 LPNGQRTNG
-902 QGKVLAK
+902 QGKTLAK

-933 NYRDDPMYK
+933 NYKSDPMYQ
-942 EAEKYYQQDG
+942 EAEKYYKQDG
-952 NTDGY
+952 NTDNY

-964 WHAGDIMMALGTMA
+964 WHAGDIMMALGTMS

-984 TPDPDSENPDTDA
+984 TPDPETDTDA

-1004 VTVAVGE
+1004 VTIKVGE
-1011 TKDLTVDQT
+1011 TKDLTVDQKDCT
-1020 GCDFK
+1020 FK
-1025 SDDDS
+1025 SDDES

-1055 DGKSTTVKVTVTATD
+1055 DGKSTTVKVTVTAD
-1070 TTTTEATTTTTGSET
+1070 DVTTTEATTTSTSET
-1085 TTTGAETTTTGA
+1085 TTTGSATTPDATK
-1097 ETTTTGADTTTSAGE
+1097 
-1112 TTTVDPNADNIGD
+1112 DNIGD

-1150 SDQALRNANC
+1150 SEQALRNANC
-1160 DQSADDIDN
+1160 NQTAESVN
-1169 VGEKDTTAL
+1169 SVGDEDTTSLMEFLLSL
-1178 VRFVLNMEGYQDL
+1178 VEDL
-1191 PFIAE
+1191 PVTD

>member
-1 MCHGRIVIIILKSG
+1 
-15 KTDKFPE
+15 
-22 KVPVKIVRILEIL
+22 
-35 CQWYHNNLMWAFCE
+35 
-49 RSAEIRKNSANS
+49 
-61 KKSEKIGTKYGHFIQ
+61 
-76 TGFRNYGQNAEK
+76 
-88 TVSFVIRVDN
+88 
-98 QKGLGYNLNIKV
+98 
-110 DALCVDFVKKCECT
+110 
-124 TVTVVCSS
+124 
-132 FSACQSGH
+132 
-140 TGTVPMKGCVFWETH
+140 
-155 MPATKPFLLYILFLE
+155 
-170 RGNFSMQFKKNKTVL
+170 MQFKKNKTVL
-185 AAVLAAAMAC
+185 AAILAAAMAC

-213 AYGDK
+213 AYGDS

-289 IVNKANKGEI
+289 IVNKANKGKI
-299 TVKGEKD
+299 TVKGTKD
-306 AASETVGD
+306 ASTESVGD

-336 KNDLSA
+336 KQQLSA

-349 QIELYPTDMVSDC
+349 QIELYPTDMLEGN
-362 TAKNPIHQ
+362 TAVNPIHQ

-398 AGTSSQYK
+398 SGTSSQYK

-437 EELKFGIQSG
+437 EELKFGIQNG
-447 QEESTRNGGMKGF
+447 QEGSTRIGGMKGF
-460 FNTEQNVAKQYSYTN
+460 FNTEQKVAQQYSYTN

-530 RSIGATNKWATDSTN
+530 KTIGTTDKWDKSNSN

-558 GALDGNWAWQIGC
+558 GALDGSWAWQIGC

-642 SKNVSGTSEFNK
+642 SKNVSGTAEFNK

-681 LAELYY
+681 LAEFYY

-725 LGKASGTIKFE
+725 LGKASGTITFE
-736 DYYEKYHATNG
+736 DYYEKYHEKDGT
-747 FGKTKFEIPDL
+747 GKTKFEIPDL

-777 GEPNTWTGTYQ
+777 GEPNSWTGTYQ

-893 LPNGQRANG
+893 LPNGQRTNG
-902 QGKVLAK
+902 QGKTLAK

-933 NYRDDPMYK
+933 NYKSDPMYL
-942 EAEKYYQQDG
+942 EAEKYYKQDG
-952 NTDGY
+952 NTDNY

-964 WHAGDIMMALGTMA
+964 WHAGDIMMALGTMS

-984 TPDPDSENPDTDA
+984 TPDSETPDTDA

-1004 VTVAVGE
+1004 VTVKVGE

-1025 SDDDS
+1025 SDDES

-1055 DGKSTTVKVTVTATD
+1055 DGKSTTVTVTVTAA
-1070 TTTTEATTTTTGSET
+1070 TTTEATTTSEAT
-1085 TTTGAETTTTGA
+1085 TTTGAKTTTT
-1097 ETTTTGADTTTSAGE
+1097 AGE

-1134 LDAVML
+1134 ADAVTL

-1160 DQSADDIDN
+1160 DQSPSDIDN
-1169 VGEKDTTAL
+1169 IGDKDTTAL
-1178 VRFVLNMEGYQDL
+1178 VRFVLNVEGYQDL
-1191 PFIAE
+1191 PFMGE

>member
-1 MCHGRIVIIILKSG
+1 M
-15 KTDKFPE
+15 
-22 KVPVKIVRILEIL
+22 
-35 CQWYHNNLMWAFCE
+35 
-49 RSAEIRKNSANS
+49 
-61 KKSEKIGTKYGHFIQ
+61 
-76 TGFRNYGQNAEK
+76 
-88 TVSFVIRVDN
+88 
-98 QKGLGYNLNIKV
+98 
-110 DALCVDFVKKCECT
+110 DFVKKCECT

-336 KNDLSA
+336 KSQLKA

-349 QIELYPTDMVSDC
+349 QIELYPTDML
-362 TAKNPIHQ
+362 TGNEAANPIHQ

-437 EELKFGIQSG
+437 EELKFGIKSG
-447 QEESTRNGGMKGF
+447 QEGSTRNGGMKGF
-460 FNTEQNVAKQYSYTN
+460 FNTEQNVAQQYSYTN

-530 RSIGATNKWATDSTN
+530 KTIGTTNKWDSSNSN

-558 GALDGNWAWQIGC
+558 GALDGGWAWQIGC

-635 NGRYEDH
+635 NGRYEEH
-642 SKNVSGTSEFNK
+642 SKNASGTAEFNK

-725 LGKASGTIKFE
+725 LGKASGTITFE
-736 DYYEKYHATNG
+736 DYYEHYHEKDGT
-747 FGKTKFEIPDL
+747 GKTKFEIPDL

-777 GEPNTWTGTYQ
+777 GEPNSWTGTYQ

-833 ASYKS
+833 ASYKAN
-838 SRGTKSTDM
+838 RGTKSTDM

-902 QGKVLAK
+902 LGKVLAK

-933 NYRDDPMYK
+933 NYKSDPMYQ

-964 WHAGDIMMALGTMA
+964 WHAGDIMMALGTMS

-997 PVVTPSD
+997 PVVTPSE
-1004 VTVAVGE
+1004 VTVKVGE

-1043 KEGTTTITVTNK
+1043 SAGKTTITVTNK
-1055 DGKSTTVKVTVTATD
+1055 DGKSTTVTVTVTAAD
-1070 TTTTEATTTTTGSET
+1070 TTTTEATTTTTESV
-1085 TTTGAETTTTGA
+1085 
-1097 ETTTTGADTTTSAGE
+1097 TTTGADTTTSAGE

-1150 SDQALRNANC
+1150 SDQAYRNANC
-1160 DQSADDIDN
+1160 DQSADDINN

-1178 VRFVLNMEGYQDL
+1178 VRFVLNMDGYQNL
-1191 PFIAE
+1191 PFIAAE

>member
-1 MCHGRIVIIILKSG
+1 M
-15 KTDKFPE
+15 
-22 KVPVKIVRILEIL
+22 
-35 CQWYHNNLMWAFCE
+35 
-49 RSAEIRKNSANS
+49 
-61 KKSEKIGTKYGHFIQ
+61 
-76 TGFRNYGQNAEK
+76 
-88 TVSFVIRVDN
+88 
-98 QKGLGYNLNIKV
+98 
-110 DALCVDFVKKCECT
+110 DFVKKCECT

-170 RGNFSMQFKKNKTVL
+170 RGNFSMQFKKNKTVP

-336 KNDLSA
+336 KQQLSA

-349 QIELYPTDMVSDC
+349 QIELYPTDMLTGNNAV
-362 TAKNPIHQ
+362 NPIHQ

-437 EELKFGIQSG
+437 EELKFGIKSG
-447 QEESTRNGGMKGF
+447 QEGSTRNGGMKGF
-460 FNTEQNVAKQYSYTN
+460 FNTEQNVAQQYSYTN

-530 RSIGATNKWATDSTN
+530 KTIGTTNKWDSSNSN

-558 GALDGNWAWQIGC
+558 GALDGSWAWQIGC

-635 NGRYEDH
+635 NGRYEEH

-725 LGKASGTIKFE
+725 LGKASGTITFE
-736 DYYEKYHATNG
+736 DYYEKYHATDG
-747 FGKTKFEIPDL
+747 TGKTKFEIPDL

-777 GEPNTWTGTYQ
+777 GEPNSWTGTYQ

-893 LPNGQRANG
+893 LPNGERKNG
-902 QGKVLAK
+902 QGNVLAK

-933 NYRDDPMYK
+933 NYKNDPMYK

-964 WHAGDIMMALGTMA
+964 WHAGDIMMALGTMS

-1055 DGKSTTVKVTVTATD
+1055 DGKSTTVTVTVTAAD
-1070 TTTTEATTTTTGSET
+1070 TTTTEATTTTASKT
-1085 TTTGAETTTTGA
+1085 TTTESV
-1097 ETTTTGADTTTSAGE
+1097 TTTGADTTTSAGE

-1150 SDQALRNANC
+1150 SDQAYRNANC
-1160 DQSADDIDN
+1160 DQSADDINN

-1178 VRFVLNMEGYQDL
+1178 VRFVLNMDGYQDL
-1191 PFIAE
+1191 PHIAE

>member
-1 MCHGRIVIIILKSG
+1 
-15 KTDKFPE
+15 
-22 KVPVKIVRILEIL
+22 
-35 CQWYHNNLMWAFCE
+35 
-49 RSAEIRKNSANS
+49 
-61 KKSEKIGTKYGHFIQ
+61 
-76 TGFRNYGQNAEK
+76 
-88 TVSFVIRVDN
+88 
-98 QKGLGYNLNIKV
+98 
-110 DALCVDFVKKCECT
+110 
-124 TVTVVCSS
+124 
-132 FSACQSGH
+132 
-140 TGTVPMKGCVFWETH
+140 
-155 MPATKPFLLYILFLE
+155 
-170 RGNFSMQFKKNKTVL
+170 MQFKKNKTVL

-213 AYGDK
+213 AYGDT

-336 KNDLSA
+336 KNELSA

-349 QIELYPTDMVSDC
+349 QIELYPTDMTTGC
-362 TAKNPIHQ
+362 NAKNPIHQ

-447 QEESTRNGGMKGF
+447 QEGSTRIGGMKGF
-460 FNTEQNVAKQYSYTN
+460 FNTEAKVAQQYSYTN

-530 RSIGATNKWATDSTN
+530 RSIGATDKWATDSTN

-558 GALDGNWAWQIGC
+558 GALDGGWAWQIGC

-587 AYDTNLSSNMKAQ
+587 AYETNLSSNMKAQ

-642 SKNVSGTSEFNK
+642 SKNVSGTAEFNK

-725 LGKASGTIKFE
+725 LGKASGTITFE
-736 DYYEKYHATNG
+736 DYYEHYHEKDGT
-747 FGKTKFEIPDL
+747 GKTKFEIPDL

-795 TIVGYGDGDLGCV
+795 TITGYGDGDLGCV

-893 LPNGQRANG
+893 LPNGERKNG
-902 QGKVLAK
+902 QGNVLAK

-933 NYRDDPMYK
+933 NYKSDPMYK

-1004 VTVAVGE
+1004 VTVKVGE

-1030 IASVSKDGTITGV
+1030 VASVSKDGTITGV

-1070 TTTTEATTTTTGSET
+1070 TTTTEATTTTTGS
-1085 TTTGAETTTTGA
+1085 ETTTTGA

>member
-1 MCHGRIVIIILKSG
+1 M
-15 KTDKFPE
+15 
-22 KVPVKIVRILEIL
+22 
-35 CQWYHNNLMWAFCE
+35 
-49 RSAEIRKNSANS
+49 
-61 KKSEKIGTKYGHFIQ
+61 
-76 TGFRNYGQNAEK
+76 
-88 TVSFVIRVDN
+88 
-98 QKGLGYNLNIKV
+98 
-110 DALCVDFVKKCECT
+110 DFVKKCECT

-336 KNDLSA
+336 KSQLKA

-349 QIELYPTDMVSDC
+349 QIELYPTDML
-362 TAKNPIHQ
+362 TGNEAANPIHQ

-437 EELKFGIQSG
+437 EELKFGIKSG
-447 QEESTRNGGMKGF
+447 QEGSTRNGGMKGF
-460 FNTEQNVAKQYSYTN
+460 FNTEQNVAQQYSYTN

-530 RSIGATNKWATDSTN
+530 KTIGTTNKWDSSNSN

-558 GALDGNWAWQIGC
+558 GALDGGWAWQIGC

-587 AYDTNLSSNMKAQ
+587 AYETNLSSNMKAQ

-635 NGRYEDH
+635 NGRYEEH
-642 SKNVSGTSEFNK
+642 SKNASGTAEFNK

-725 LGKASGTIKFE
+725 LGKASGTITFE
-736 DYYEKYHATNG
+736 DYYEHYHEKDGT
-747 FGKTKFEIPDL
+747 GKTKFEIPDL

-821 RGVSASDLATGE
+821 RGISASDLATGE
-833 ASYKS
+833 ASYKAN
-838 SRGTKSTDM
+838 RGTKSTDM

-933 NYRDDPMYK
+933 NYKNDPMYK

-964 WHAGDIMMALGTMA
+964 WHAGDIMMALGTMS

-997 PVVTPSD
+997 PVVTPSE
-1004 VTVAVGE
+1004 VTVKVGE

-1030 IASVSKDGTITGV
+1030 VASVSKDGTITGV
-1043 KEGTTTITVTNK
+1043 SAGKTTITVTNK
-1055 DGKSTTVKVTVTATD
+1055 DGKSTTVTVTVTAAD
-1070 TTTTEATTTTTGSET
+1070 TTTTEATTTTTGS
-1085 TTTGAETTTTGA
+1085 

-1150 SDQALRNANC
+1150 SDQAYRNANC
-1160 DQSADDIDN
+1160 DQSADDINN

-1178 VRFVLNMEGYQDL
+1178 VRFVLNMDGYQNL
-1191 PFIAE
+1191 PFIAAE

>member
-1 MCHGRIVIIILKSG
+1 
-15 KTDKFPE
+15 
-22 KVPVKIVRILEIL
+22 
-35 CQWYHNNLMWAFCE
+35 
-49 RSAEIRKNSANS
+49 
-61 KKSEKIGTKYGHFIQ
+61 
-76 TGFRNYGQNAEK
+76 
-88 TVSFVIRVDN
+88 
-98 QKGLGYNLNIKV
+98 
-110 DALCVDFVKKCECT
+110 
-124 TVTVVCSS
+124 
-132 FSACQSGH
+132 
-140 TGTVPMKGCVFWETH
+140 
-155 MPATKPFLLYILFLE
+155 
-170 RGNFSMQFKKNKTVL
+170 MQFKKNKTVL
-185 AAVLAAAMAC
+185 AAILAAAMAC

-213 AYGDK
+213 AYGDS

-299 TVKGEKD
+299 TVKGTKD
-306 AASETVGD
+306 ASTESVGD

-336 KNDLSA
+336 KQQLSA

-349 QIELYPTDMVSDC
+349 QIELYPTDMLEGN
-362 TAKNPIHQ
+362 TAVNPIHQ

-447 QEESTRNGGMKGF
+447 QEGSTRIGGMKGF
-460 FNTEQNVAKQYSYTN
+460 FNTEQKVAQQYSYTN

-530 RSIGATNKWATDSTN
+530 KTIGTTDKWDKSNSN

-558 GALDGNWAWQIGC
+558 GALDGSWAWQIGC

-687 VVKTQGD
+687 VVQTQGD
-694 ASGITVGGMDLT
+694 ASGITVGGMSLT
-706 TALETILDKWT
+706 QALETILDKWT

-725 LGKASGTIKFE
+725 LGKASGTITFE
-736 DYYEKYHATNG
+736 DYYEKYHATDG
-747 FGKTKFEIPDL
+747 TGKTKFEIPDL

-777 GEPNTWTGTYQ
+777 GEPNSWTGTYQ

-821 RGVSASDLATGE
+821 RGISASDLATGE
-833 ASYKS
+833 ASYKAN
-838 SRGTKSTDM
+838 RGTKSTDM

-893 LPNGQRANG
+893 LPNGQRTNG
-902 QGKVLAK
+902 QGKTLAK

-933 NYRDDPMYK
+933 NYKSDPMYQ
-942 EAEKYYQQDG
+942 EAEKYYKQDG
-952 NTDGY
+952 NTDNY

-964 WHAGDIMMALGTMA
+964 WHAGDIMMALGTMS

-1043 KEGTTTITVTNK
+1043 KEGKTTITVTNK
-1055 DGKSTTVKVTVTATD
+1055 DGKSTTVTVTVTAAD
-1070 TTTTEATTTTTGSET
+1070 TTTTEATTTTTESET
-1085 TTTGAETTTTGA
+1085 TTTGAKTTTT
-1097 ETTTTGADTTTSAGE
+1097 AGE

-1150 SDQALRNANC
+1150 SDQAYRNANC
-1160 DQSADDIDN
+1160 DQSADDINN

-1178 VRFVLNMEGYQDL
+1178 VRFVLNMDGYQDL
-1191 PFIAE
+1191 PHIAE

>member
-1 MCHGRIVIIILKSG
+1 
-15 KTDKFPE
+15 
-22 KVPVKIVRILEIL
+22 
-35 CQWYHNNLMWAFCE
+35 
-49 RSAEIRKNSANS
+49 
-61 KKSEKIGTKYGHFIQ
+61 
-76 TGFRNYGQNAEK
+76 
-88 TVSFVIRVDN
+88 
-98 QKGLGYNLNIKV
+98 
-110 DALCVDFVKKCECT
+110 
-124 TVTVVCSS
+124 
-132 FSACQSGH
+132 
-140 TGTVPMKGCVFWETH
+140 
-155 MPATKPFLLYILFLE
+155 
-170 RGNFSMQFKKNKTVL
+170 MQFKKNKTVL

-336 KNDLSA
+336 KSQLKA

-349 QIELYPTDMVSDC
+349 QIELYPTDML
-362 TAKNPIHQ
+362 TGNEAANPIHQ

-437 EELKFGIQSG
+437 EELKFGIKSG
-447 QEESTRNGGMKGF
+447 QEGSTRNGGMKGF
-460 FNTEQNVAKQYSYTN
+460 FNTEQNVAQQYSYTN

-530 RSIGATNKWATDSTN
+530 KTIGTTNKWDSSNSN

-558 GALDGNWAWQIGC
+558 GALDGGWAWQIGC

-635 NGRYEDH
+635 NGRYEEH
-642 SKNVSGTSEFNK
+642 SKNASGTAEFNK

-725 LGKASGTIKFE
+725 LGKASGTITFE
-736 DYYEKYHATNG
+736 DYYEHYHEKDGT
-747 FGKTKFEIPDL
+747 GKTKFEIPDL

-777 GEPNTWTGTYQ
+777 GEPNSWTGTYQ

-833 ASYKS
+833 ASYKAN
-838 SRGTKSTDM
+838 RGTKSTDM

-902 QGKVLAK
+902 LGKVLAK
-909 GDYTGKMPNGD
+909 GDYSGKMPNGD

-933 NYRDDPMYK
+933 NYKSDPMYQ

-964 WHAGDIMMALGTMA
+964 WHAGDIMMALGTMS

-1043 KEGTTTITVTNK
+1043 SAGKTTITVTNK
-1055 DGKSTTVKVTVTATD
+1055 DGKSTTVTVTVTAAD
-1070 TTTTEATTTTTGSET
+1070 TTTTEATTTTTESV
-1085 TTTGAETTTTGA
+1085 
-1097 ETTTTGADTTTSAGE
+1097 TTTGADTTTSAGE

-1160 DQSADDIDN
+1160 DQSADDINN

-1178 VRFVLNMEGYQDL
+1178 VRFVLNMDGYQNL
-1191 PFIAE
+1191 PFIAAE

>member
-1 MCHGRIVIIILKSG
+1 
-15 KTDKFPE
+15 
-22 KVPVKIVRILEIL
+22 
-35 CQWYHNNLMWAFCE
+35 
-49 RSAEIRKNSANS
+49 
-61 KKSEKIGTKYGHFIQ
+61 
-76 TGFRNYGQNAEK
+76 
-88 TVSFVIRVDN
+88 
-98 QKGLGYNLNIKV
+98 
-110 DALCVDFVKKCECT
+110 
-124 TVTVVCSS
+124 
-132 FSACQSGH
+132 
-140 TGTVPMKGCVFWETH
+140 
-155 MPATKPFLLYILFLE
+155 
-170 RGNFSMQFKKNKTVL
+170 MQFKKNKTVL

-314 TAKAWKTMEATLVPD
+314 TAKAWKTMEATLIPD

-336 KNDLSA
+336 KQQLSA

-349 QIELYPTDMVSDC
+349 QIELYPTDMLQGNNAV
-362 TAKNPIHQ
+362 NPIHQ

-437 EELKFGIQSG
+437 EELKFGIQNG
-447 QEESTRNGGMKGF
+447 QEGSTRIGGMKGF
-460 FNTEQNVAKQYSYTN
+460 FNTEQKVAQQYSYTN

-530 RSIGATNKWATDSTN
+530 KTIGTTNKWDTSNSN

-558 GALDGNWAWQIGC
+558 GALDGSWAWQIGC

-635 NGRYEDH
+635 NGRYEEH
-642 SKNVSGTSEFNK
+642 SKNASGTAEFNK

-725 LGKASGTIKFE
+725 LGKASGTITFE
-736 DYYEKYHATNG
+736 DYYEKYHEKDGT
-747 FGKTKFEIPDL
+747 GKTKFEIPDL

-777 GEPNTWTGTYQ
+777 GEPNSWTGTYQ

-821 RGVSASDLATGE
+821 RGISASDLATGE

-838 SRGTKSTDM
+838 NRGTKSTDM

-933 NYRDDPMYK
+933 NYKSDPMYQ

-952 NTDGY
+952 NTDNY

-964 WHAGDIMMALGTMA
+964 WHAGDIMMALGTMS

-1004 VTVAVGE
+1004 VTIAVGE

-1055 DGKSTTVKVTVTATD
+1055 DGKSTTVKVTVTAT
-1070 TTTTEATTTTTGSET
+1070 TTEATTTTTGSET
-1085 TTTGAETTTTGA
+1085 TTTGAKTTTT
-1097 ETTTTGADTTTSAGE
+1097 AGE

-1150 SDQALRNANC
+1150 SDQAYRNANC

-1178 VRFVLNMEGYQDL
+1178 VRFVLNMDGYQNL
-1191 PFIAE
+1191 PYIAE

>member
-1 MCHGRIVIIILKSG
+1 
-15 KTDKFPE
+15 
-22 KVPVKIVRILEIL
+22 
-35 CQWYHNNLMWAFCE
+35 
-49 RSAEIRKNSANS
+49 
-61 KKSEKIGTKYGHFIQ
+61 
-76 TGFRNYGQNAEK
+76 
-88 TVSFVIRVDN
+88 
-98 QKGLGYNLNIKV
+98 
-110 DALCVDFVKKCECT
+110 
-124 TVTVVCSS
+124 
-132 FSACQSGH
+132 
-140 TGTVPMKGCVFWETH
+140 
-155 MPATKPFLLYILFLE
+155 
-170 RGNFSMQFKKNKTVL
+170 MQFKKNKTVL

-336 KNDLSA
+336 KSQLKA

-349 QIELYPTDMVSDC
+349 QIELYPTDML
-362 TAKNPIHQ
+362 TGNEAANPIHQ

-437 EELKFGIQSG
+437 EELKFGIKSG
-447 QEESTRNGGMKGF
+447 QEGSTRNGGMKGF
-460 FNTEQNVAKQYSYTN
+460 FNTEQNVAQQYSYTN

-530 RSIGATNKWATDSTN
+530 KTIGTTNKWDSSNSN

-558 GALDGNWAWQIGC
+558 GALDGGWAWQIGC

-635 NGRYEDH
+635 NGRYEEH
-642 SKNVSGTSEFNK
+642 SKNASGTAEFNK

-725 LGKASGTIKFE
+725 LGKASGTITFE
-736 DYYEKYHATNG
+736 DYYEHYHEKDGT
-747 FGKTKFEIPDL
+747 GKTKFEIPDL

-777 GEPNTWTGTYQ
+777 GEPNSWTGTYQ

-833 ASYKS
+833 ASYKAN
-838 SRGTKSTDM
+838 RGTKSTDM

-902 QGKVLAK
+902 LGKVLAK
-909 GDYTGKMPNGD
+909 GDYSGKMPNGD

-933 NYRDDPMYK
+933 NYKSDPMYQ

-964 WHAGDIMMALGTMA
+964 WHAGDIMMALGTMS

-1004 VTVAVGE
+1004 VTIAVGE

-1043 KEGTTTITVTNK
+1043 SAGKTTITVTNK
-1055 DGKSTTVKVTVTATD
+1055 DGKSTTVTVTVTA
-1070 TTTTEATTTTTGSET
+1070 TTTEATTTIASET
-1085 TTTGAETTTTGA
+1085 TTTESV
-1097 ETTTTGADTTTSAGE
+1097 TTTGADTTTSAGE

-1160 DQSADDIDN
+1160 DQSADDINN

-1178 VRFVLNMEGYQDL
+1178 VRFVLNMDGYQNL
-1191 PFIAE
+1191 PFIAAE